1 MKIVMFTDSY
11 YPRIN
16 GVTISVKTYAE
27 GLAAIGHNVLIVAC
41 DFCDSKSKKKTEKC
55 YYEDVD
61 QKKSNLKVLRVPAH
75 RVFFSEEDRYLSV
88 EYWKY
93 IEKELVNYAPNIVH
107 MHTEFG
113 AGLLARKYSK
123 KYKIPLVYTFHTMW
137 EDYVSNYVKFVP
149 PTVSKYVVRKLLHYY
164 FSHADLILCPTK
176 RIKKIVTDYKS
187 EICAEVFPTGISGFN
202 SALNE
207 NEKKRIYNKLKSLI
221 PDFDNKKKL
230 LYAGRVAKEKNLNFL
245 LQVVEKLSKEHNLVL
260 ILVGGGPEL
269 EKLKSETEKMN
280 LSNQI
285 FFLDYQP
292 REDLQYYYSIADVF
306 VFPSVTE
313 TQGLVTIESMM
324 TGTPVVAIGEM
335 GTVDVMQGNNG
346 GFMVKH
352 DLVDFCDKVE
362 MLLKDKELYA
372 EKSKQA
378 LEWSKNWDINDLV
391 SKLNNMYESLV

>member
-1 MKIVMFTDSY
+1 MKIAMFTDSY

-16 GVTISVKTYAE
+16 GVTISIKTYAE
-27 GLAAIGHNVLIVAC
+27 ELATIGHNVLIVAC
-41 DFCDSKSKKKTEKC
+41 DFDNLKCKKKTEKC

-61 QKKSNLKVLRVPAH
+61 KKKSNLKVLRVPAH
-75 RVFFSEEDRYLSV
+75 RVFFSEEDRLLSV
-88 EYWKY
+88 EYWKN
-93 IEKELVNYAPNIVH
+93 IEKELVNFAPDIVH

-113 AGLLARKYSK
+113 AGFLARKYSK

-149 PTVSKYVVRKLLHYY
+149 SSVSKYVVRKLLHYY

-187 EICAEVFPTGISGFN
+187 EIRAEVFPTGISGFN
-202 SALNE
+202 SVLNE
-207 NEKKRIYNKLKSLI
+207 TEKNRIYNKLKSLI

-230 LYAGRVAKEKNLNFL
+230 LYTGRVAKEKNLNFL
-245 LQVVEKLSKEHNLVL
+245 LQVVEKLSKQHNLVL

-269 EKLKSETEKMN
+269 EKLKSATEKMN
-280 LSNQI
+280 LCNKI

-292 REDLQYYYSIADVF
+292 REDLQYYYNLADVF

-313 TQGLVTIESMM
+313 TQGLVTIEAMM

-352 DLVDFCDKVE
+352 DLDEFCDKVE
-362 MLLKDKELYA
+362 MLLKDKKLYA
-372 EKSKQA
+372 EKSIQA
-378 LEWSKNWDINDLV
+378 LEWSKNWDIKDLV
-391 SKLNNMYESLV
+391 GKLNKMYESLL